1 MFNILNL
8 LNLFKKNNE
17 VRNNEVINNEVKNNN
32 KEYIILNKEFKNN
45 ECIIC
50 LEKMII
56 GDKINILE
64 CGHIYHHTC
73 IMEWFKR
80 KRECPLCCK

>member
-8 LNLFKKNNE
+8 FKKKQDIVENN
-17 VRNNEVINNEVKNNN
+17 INNINNIN
-32 KEYIILNKEFKNN
+32 EYTILNKEFENN

-56 GDKINILE
+56 GDKIKILG
-64 CGHIYHHTC
+64 CGHIYHYKC
-73 IMEWFKR
+73 IDEWFKR
-80 KRECPLCCK
+80 KKECPLCCK